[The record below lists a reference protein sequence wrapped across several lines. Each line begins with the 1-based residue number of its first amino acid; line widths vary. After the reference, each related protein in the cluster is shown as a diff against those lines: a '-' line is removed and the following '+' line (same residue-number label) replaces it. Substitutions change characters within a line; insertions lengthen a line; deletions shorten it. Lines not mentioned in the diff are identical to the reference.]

1 MGKKILITCML
12 IILLLFEIVNG
23 DGIENLIEG
32 QLDQLN
38 LESLQEFAN
47 RINSEGG
54 GLIPQLNIKDIIKM
68 SFNKNH
74 AFSIKELLNGIW
86 RYIMIELLQNMQLL
100 GKIII
105 LSVFCA
111 IFENLH
117 SGFQNESI
125 GRLAYS
131 ICYVMIIILAVQSF
145 ATVSKTCIDTID
157 LMVVFMQS
165 LLPILIT
172 LLLSVGGITSSS
184 LFQPIVYTSVTA
196 ISTFIKTIV
205 IPLVIF
211 SSILSIISNISEKIR
226 ITKLAS
232 LIRGIA
238 IALLGIVLTAFTG
251 VISVQGLAASSLD
264 GVMAKSAKFAVDS
277 FIPIIGDF
285 LSEAFDTVI
294 SCSLLIKN
302 GISIAGLFLLLLIT
316 LLPIIKVLAI
326 FLSYKISAALIQ
338 PIIDNE
344 LVQSLN
350 DISNSV
356 LVLLCCMISV
366 GILFFIAIT
375 IIMGIGNITVM
386 MR

>member
-23 DGIENLIEG
+23 DGIENMIEE
-32 QLDQLN
+32 QLEQLN

-302 GISIAGLFLLLLIT
+302 GISIAGLFL
-316 LLPIIKVLAI
+316 
-326 FLSYKISAALIQ
+326 FY
-338 PIIDNE
+338 
-344 LVQSLN
+344 
-350 DISNSV
+350 
-356 LVLLCCMISV
+356 
-366 GILFFIAIT
+366 
-375 IIMGIGNITVM
+375 
-386 MR
+386 

>member
-1 MGKKILITCML
+1 MRKKILIIFILIML
-12 IILLLFEIVNG
+12 FLYGIVNG
-23 DGIENLIEG
+23 DGIENLIEE
-32 QLDQLN
+32 QIDQLS
-38 LESLQEFAN
+38 LENLQEFAN
-47 RINSEGG
+47 QINKESG
-54 GLIPQLNIKDIIKM
+54 GLIPQLNIRDIIKM

-74 AFSIKELLNGIW
+74 TFSIKELLNGIW
-86 RYIMIELLQNMQLL
+86 CYIMMELLQNIHLL

-111 IFENLH
+111 IFQNLH
-117 SGFQNESI
+117 NGFQSESI
-125 GRLAYS
+125 SRLAYS
-131 ICYVMIIILAVQSF
+131 ICYAMIIILAVQSF
-145 ATVSKTCIDTID
+145 GIVSKTCIDTID
-157 LMVVFMQS
+157 SMVLFMQS
-165 LLPILIT
+165 LLPILIS

-184 LFQPIVYTSVTA
+184 LFQPIVYTSVTV
-196 ISTFIKTIV
+196 ISTFIKTVV

-211 SSILSIISNISEKIR
+211 SSVLSIISNISEKIR
-226 ITKLAS
+226 ITRLAS

-238 IALLGIVLTAFTG
+238 IALLGTVLTAFTG

-264 GVMAKSAKFAVDS
+264 GVMAKTAKFAVDS
-277 FIPIIGDF
+277 FVPIIGDF

-294 SCSLLIKN
+294 GCSLLIKN

-316 LLPIIKVLAI
+316 LLPIIKILAI
-326 FLSYKISAALIQ
+326 FISYKLSAALIQ

-350 DISNSV
+350 DISNSI

-366 GILFFIAIT
+366 GTLFFVAIT